1 MPLQSE
7 DGKKVKEAMKQQR
20 LDDVSMMGLQD
31 NLEKMM
37 VYMQDHEL
45 TEHLSVFR

>member
-20 LDDVSMMGLQD
+20 QDDV
-31 NLEKMM
+31 KMM

>member
-1 MPLQSE
+1 
-7 DGKKVKEAMKQQR
+7 MKQQR